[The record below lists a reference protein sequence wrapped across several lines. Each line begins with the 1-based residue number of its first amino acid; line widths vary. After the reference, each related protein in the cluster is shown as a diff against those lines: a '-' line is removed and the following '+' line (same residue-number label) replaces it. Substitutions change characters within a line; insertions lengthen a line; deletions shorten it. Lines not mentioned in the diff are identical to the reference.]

1 MSITDFVSANQVTP
15 QLADLLI
22 QRAEA
27 FKGGATPNLP
37 LPMYAANLF
46 FEPSTRTHTSF
57 EMAERKLGMTVLPF
71 DPRQS
76 SVTKGET
83 LADTLRTLA
92 AIGVQVAVIRHPVNA
107 YYQSLLAEH
116 LPLHIVNAGDGA
128 GQHPSQMMLDLM
140 TIHEEF
146 GHFKGL
152 KVGIV
157 GDLSHSR
164 VAKSDMQM
172 LHDLGAELTFSGPKA
187 WYTKEFEKYGP
198 YEPMADIVPKVDVLM
213 LLRVQFERLSEAE
226 KAEFSEE
233 TYHERFG
240 LSDQLY
246 PKLKKS
252 AIIMHPAPVNRGIE
266 LADDL
271 VLCPQ
276 SRIFQQMHN
285 GVFMRMA
292 MLEQVMMPQATEG
305 SRVHAFTH

>member
-1 MSITDFVSANQVTP
+1 MAITDFVSANQVTP
-15 QLADLLI
+15 ELANQLIA
-22 QRAEA
+22 RAEQ
-27 FKGGATPNLP
+27 FKNGAQSNLS
-37 LPMYAANLF
+37 LPIYAANLF

-57 EMAERKLGMTVLPF
+57 DMAERRLGMTVMPF

-83 LADTLRTLA
+83 LGDTLRTLA
-92 AIGVQVAVIRHPVNA
+92 AIGVQIAVIRHPVKS

-116 LPLHIVNAGDGA
+116 LPLRIVNAGDGA

-146 GHFKGL
+146 GHFAGL
-152 KVGIV
+152 KVAIV
-157 GDLSHSR
+157 GDLTHSR

-172 LHDLGAELTFSGPKA
+172 LHELGAELTFSGPKA
-187 WYTKEFEKYGP
+187 WYTKEFEPYGP
-198 YEPMADIVPKVDVLM
+198 YKPLAEIVPEVDVLM
-213 LLRVQFERLSEAE
+213 LLRVQFERLSDAE
-226 KAEFSEE
+226 KAEFSEA

-246 PKLKKS
+246 PKLRKS

-271 VLCPQ
+271 VECPQ
-276 SRIFQQMHN
+276 SRIFTQMHN

-292 MLEQVMMPQATEG
+292 MLELVCQEPLQERSLT
-305 SRVHAFTH
+305 HALAD

>member
-1 MSITDFVSANQVTP
+1 MAFTDFVSANQVTP
-15 QLADLLI
+15 TLASQLIA
-22 QRAEA
+22 RAEA
-27 FKGGATPNLP
+27 FKAGAVSD
-37 LPMYAANLF
+37 LPMPIYAANLF

-57 EMAERKLGMTVLPF
+57 EMAERRLGMTVMPF

-92 AIGVQVAVIRHPVNA
+92 AIGVQVAVIRHPVKS

-116 LPLHIVNAGDGA
+116 LPLRIINAGDGA

-146 GHFKGL
+146 GGFKGL
-152 KVGIV
+152 NIAIV
-157 GDLSHSR
+157 GDLTHSR
-164 VAKSDMQM
+164 VARSDMQL
-172 LHDLGAELTFSGPKA
+172 LHELGANLTFSGPKA
-187 WYTKEFEKYGP
+187 WYTKEFQKYGP
-198 YEPMADIVPKVDVLM
+198 YKPLAEIVPEVDVLM
-213 LLRVQFERLSEAE
+213 LLRVQFERLSDAE
-226 KAEFSEE
+226 KAEFSEA

-240 LSDQLY
+240 MTDKLY

-271 VLCPQ
+271 VECPQ
-276 SRIFQQMHN
+276 SRIFTQMHN

-292 MLEQVMMPQATEG
+292 MLELVCAQPIQEG
-305 SRVHAFTH
+305 SYHHALAR